1 MKRILTIAGL
11 LFLLV
16 GCSSPGVL
24 VSKQDKDT
32 VPKIGTAP
40 VDGDYGLFIA
50 GQQQDLLDF
59 PLKAGDPLG
68 FDRGN
73 DGVVQWLYAVAGNS
87 RNRLDITQN
96 YEWRR
101 LP

>member
-1 MKRILTIAGL
+1 MKRILTIVGL
-11 LFLLV
+11 MLLLT

-24 VSKQDKDT
+24 IASQDKGA
-32 VPKIGTAP
+32 VPKVGTAP

-50 GQQQDLLDF
+50 GQSQDLLDF
-59 PLKAGDPLG
+59 QLKAGDPLG

-73 DGVVQWLYAVAGNS
+73 DGIVQWLYAVAGNS